1 MKILHNIIT
10 ILLASFGL
18 MFLFHQF
25 IIDENPILT
34 ILGLSFA
41 LILLIYVLLI
51 RKLNV
56 IAKN

>member
-1 MKILHNIIT
+1 M
-10 ILLASFGL
+10 ASFGL
-18 MFLFHQF
+18 IFLFHQF